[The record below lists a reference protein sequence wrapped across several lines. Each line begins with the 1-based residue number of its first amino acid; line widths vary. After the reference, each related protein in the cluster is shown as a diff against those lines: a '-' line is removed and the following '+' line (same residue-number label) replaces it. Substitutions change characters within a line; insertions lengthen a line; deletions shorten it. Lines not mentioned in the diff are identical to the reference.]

1 MPGRTH
7 LALAVTLALG
17 TAVIGS
23 SAAEAAPG
31 HIARPLDATL
41 RDAAGKR
48 VGVLRVEDEGQATRI
63 TVSVWGLSAGFH
75 GFHVHTTGRCDAR
88 AVDPATGSP
97 FATAGAH
104 LDLATPGGHGG
115 HGGHD
120 GDLPALLVGQNGT
133 ARASFV
139 TDRFRV
145 AQLADADGSAVVIH
159 ALPDNYGNIPSRYTH
174 PADTTGTTG
183 ADATTLK
190 AGDTGNRIAC
200 GVLR

>member
-7 LALAVTLALG
+7 LALAVMLALG
-17 TAVIGS
+17 AAGVGS

-31 HIARPLDATL
+31 HTARPLDATL

-48 VGVLRVEDEGQATRI
+48 VGVLRIEDEGPQATRI
-63 TVSVWGLSAGFH
+63 TVSVWGLPAGYH

-97 FATAGAH
+97 FTTAGTH
-104 LDLATPGGHGG
+104 LDPAGSAHHGD
-115 HGGHD
+115 HA
-120 GDLPALLVGQNGT
+120 GDLPALYVGRDGT
-133 ARASFV
+133 GRTSFV

-145 AQLADADGSAVVIH
+145 TQLADSDGSAVVVH

-174 PADTTGTTG
+174 PADATGTTG

-200 GVLR
+200 GVVR

>member
-17 TAVIGS
+17 GAVVGS

-48 VGVLRVEDEGQATRI
+48 VGVLRIEDEGPQSTRI
-63 TVSVWGLSAGFH
+63 TVSVWGLPAGFH
-75 GFHVHTTGRCDAR
+75 GFHVHSAGTCDAR

-97 FATAGAH
+97 FTTAGGH
-104 LDLATPGGHGG
+104 LDLDTSGHHGG
-115 HGGHD
+115 HS

-133 ARASFV
+133 GRASFV

-145 AQLADADGSAVVIH
+145 AQLSDADGSAVVVH
-159 ALPDNYGNIPSRYTH
+159 ALPDNYGNIPTRYTH
-174 PADTTGTTG
+174 PADATGTTG